1 VYKGVKMEKR
11 EYSILR
17 KTEETEIK
25 LRLNL
30 DGQGRCKV
38 QSGIGFFDHMLTL
51 FSKHGLFDL
60 DLEIKGDLDVD
71 GHHSV
76 EDAGI
81 CLGQA
86 FRQALGDCKGINRYA
101 SCLLPMDEALCQMA
115 TDISNRPHLTFS
127 VPLKESTVGGFSPE
141 LLEEFL
147 QAFVSN
153 ARITLH
159 VNLLA
164 GKNQHHIIESCF
176 KALGRCLDQAT
187 FVNGRQQGV
196 PSTKGVL

>member
-1 VYKGVKMEKR
+1 MQKR
-11 EYSILR
+11 EHRINR
-17 KTEETEIK
+17 KTKETRIT

-30 DGQGRCKV
+30 DGQGSSNIN
-38 QSGIGFFDHMLTL
+38 SGIGFFDHMLTL

-60 DLEIKGDLDVD
+60 DLEIQGDLEVD

-81 CLGQA
+81 CLGLA
-86 FRQALGDCKGINRYA
+86 FREAVGDCQGINRYA
-101 SCLLPMDEALCQMA
+101 STLTPMDEALCQMA
-115 TDISNRPHLTFS
+115 VDISNRPHLAFS
-127 VPLKESTVGGFSPE
+127 VPLKESALGDFSPE

-147 QAFVSN
+147 QAFVNN

-164 GKNQHHIIESCF
+164 GKNQHHIIEACF
-176 KALGRCLDQAT
+176 KALGTCLDQAT
-187 FVNGRQQGV
+187 LVSGRKQGV